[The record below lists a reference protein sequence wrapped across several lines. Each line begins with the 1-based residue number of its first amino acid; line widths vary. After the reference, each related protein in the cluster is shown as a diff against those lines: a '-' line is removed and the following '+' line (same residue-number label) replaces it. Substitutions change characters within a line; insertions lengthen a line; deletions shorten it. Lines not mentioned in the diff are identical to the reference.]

1 MTDIHRIAEML
12 DSAAMGASPVDQVT
26 LHMPLTLEQAY
37 AVQHELVACRVKRG
51 ETVSGV
57 KLGFTSKAKAE
68 QMGVSD
74 VIVGSITDGMRL
86 EDGAPVDPARFIHPR
101 IEPEVAFLLDAD
113 VDPGDPHAVP
123 VVTQVAPALEII
135 DSRYRNFSFTLQ
147 DVVADNTS
155 AAGYVLGRWVS
166 LDDVGARLDLA
177 NLGVVLEIDGE
188 VVETGSTAA
197 ILGDPLRAVAAVKRM
212 ARDRGFALPAGTVIL
227 AGAATAAAPLR
238 AIAGSRVEATVEGLG
253 RVSVSIGS
261 DHG

>member
-12 DSAAMGASPVDQVT
+12 DSAATGASPIDQVT
-26 LHMPLTLEQAY
+26 SRLPLTLEHAY
-37 AVQHELVACRVKRG
+37 AVQHELVARRVQRG

-74 VIVGSITDGMRL
+74 VIIGSVTEAMCLVNGS
-86 EDGAPVDPARFIHPR
+86 PVDPARFIHPR
-101 IEPEVAFLLDAD
+101 VEPEVAFRLDVD
-113 VDPGDPHAVP
+113 VDPGDPNAVP

-135 DSRYRNFSFTLQ
+135 DSRYRNFSFTLE

-155 AAGYVLGRWVS
+155 AAGYVLGPWIS
-166 LDDVGARLDLA
+166 LEGVGARRDLA

-188 VVETGSTAA
+188 IAETGSTAA
-197 ILGDPLRAVAAVKRM
+197 ILGGPLRAVAAVKRM
-212 ARDRGFALPAGTVIL
+212 ARAHGFTLPAGTVIL
-227 AGAATAAAPLR
+227 AGAATAAAPLPVTPR
-238 AIAGSRVEATVEGLG
+238 SYVEATVEGLG
-253 RVSVSIGS
+253 RVSVSIGG